1 MSILQVSDVYHE
13 KKSLKKYQW
22 IFRHGLRLGHPQ
34 NNGPLASGLRCPL
47 FWECP
52 SPGQLPYT

>member
-1 MSILQVSDVYHE
+1 MR
-13 KKSLKKYQW
+13 KKVLKNINGNPL
-22 IFRHGLRLGHPQ
+22 IFRHGLRLEHPQ